1 MRTLYGKDSKGELRV
16 WSIYTDG
23 PDVVVKHG
31 KLGGKIQDKRYPAE
45 PKNIGKANETT
56 PETQAVLEAEA
67 KYVKQLKSGY
77 FPTKEEALD
86 FQEFTP
92 MKCHSFN
99 DFSERLVYPCNAGV
113 KLDGCFGY
121 NTKILTSGGYIPIGH
136 IVENK
141 IRCKVASFNE
151 DTRCVEFKQ
160 ITNWFDNGLKKCTDW
175 LIFNN
180 RQKVTKNHQVFSN
193 SKWVRAD
200 SVDGELYG
208 VNPRFQGI
216 VAGMILGDSVAAVEK
231 RHKST
236 GEFHSWRLSFT
247 VAEHDITFGETKAQL
262 LDGVTWAKVNR
273 TSGYGKPVIMFT
285 SASLSKSPF
294 DLSIFY
300 NTDRESSEYGKRK
313 ETLDIKK
320 LTEIFTDDTF
330 ALWYMDDGSLHFNN
344 GNQLTPRIFISV
356 ARYSQETVEGLV
368 DLLKNRYRI
377 SPHIGHYGKDIRISL
392 NTPDTYYMLARIAGV
407 SRNMCDRKIPSV
419 FNTSAMA
426 SAKMFCDVRSNIGK
440 EYAYGDENT
449 HYKAY
454 DIEVEDNHNYF
465 AEGVLVHNCR
475 LMVDAEGQAW
485 SKQGEPLELPSHWT
499 GIKELARAAGGLDG
513 EVYAGLKNKEG
524 LSLQKIISAFRKPNS
539 DTPKLQYWVYDVP
552 TDQMY
557 SSRQQVL
564 ESLQHKKPDWLV
576 LVPGI
581 QIESREQADE
591 FFTKVTD
598 EGYEGVVYRNY
609 QGKYEFGKRSYDLLK
624 RKKRQT
630 TEARVLSV
638 EKDKNNWG
646 ILLCVLE
653 NGVEFKCQMRVDAAD
668 INYRLYENAVKL
680 IGVTIE
686 VEFEDYS
693 DDGVP
698 CKCTSIGIRQV
709 NKYGE
714 PLL

>member
-1 MRTLYGKDSKGELRV
+1 MRTLYGKDSKGELRI
-16 WSIYTDG
+16 WSVYTDG

-31 KLGGKIQDKRYPAE
+31 KLGGKIQEKRYPAE

-56 PETQAVLEAEA
+56 PESQAVLEAEA

-77 FPTKEEALD
+77 FHTKEEALD

-113 KLDGCFGY
+113 KLDG
-121 NTKILTSGGYIPIGH
+121 
-136 IVENK
+136 
-141 IRCKVASFNE
+141 
-151 DTRCVEFKQ
+151 
-160 ITNWFDNGLKKCTDW
+160 
-175 LIFNN
+175 
-180 RQKVTKNHQVFSN
+180 
-193 SKWVRAD
+193 
-200 SVDGELYG
+200 
-208 VNPRFQGI
+208 
-216 VAGMILGDSVAAVEK
+216 M
-231 RHKST
+231 
-236 GEFHSWRLSFT
+236 
-247 VAEHDITFGETKAQL
+247 
-262 LDGVTWAKVNR
+262 
-273 TSGYGKPVIMFT
+273 
-285 SASLSKSPF
+285 
-294 DLSIFY
+294 
-300 NTDRESSEYGKRK
+300 
-313 ETLDIKK
+313 
-320 LTEIFTDDTF
+320 
-330 ALWYMDDGSLHFNN
+330 
-344 GNQLTPRIFISV
+344 
-356 ARYSQETVEGLV
+356 
-368 DLLKNRYRI
+368 
-377 SPHIGHYGKDIRISL
+377 
-392 NTPDTYYMLARIAGV
+392 
-407 SRNMCDRKIPSV
+407 
-419 FNTSAMA
+419 
-426 SAKMFCDVRSNIGK
+426 
-440 EYAYGDENT
+440 
-449 HYKAY
+449 
-454 DIEVEDNHNYF
+454 
-465 AEGVLVHNCR
+465 R

-485 SKQGEPLELPSHWT
+485 SKQGEPLELPSHWI

-539 DTPKLQYWVYDVP
+539 DTPKLQYWVYDIP
-552 TDQMY
+552 ADQMY
-557 SSRQQVL
+557 GIRHRVL
-564 ESLQHKKPDWLV
+564 KSLQHNKPDWLV

-581 QIESREQADE
+581 QIESRVEADQ
-591 FFTKVTD
+591 FFMEVTD

-668 INYRLYENAVKL
+668 INYRFYENAVKL

-709 NKYGE
+709 DKYGR
-714 PLL
+714 PVI